1 MTEYEYTNPT
11 VAVPVAAVNLIN
23 KVASVL
29 GEAMVVTVMEQEIA
43 GDGFLEDAWVC
54 VGWVDSVPQDLMNRD
69 ILTVDLRSDH
79 RPTLRL
85 SPHALAEI
93 RRAQGLETVE
103 NEL

>member
-1 MTEYEYTNPT
+1 
-11 VAVPVAAVNLIN
+11 
-23 KVASVL
+23 
-29 GEAMVVTVMEQEIA
+29 
-43 GDGFLEDAWVC
+43 
-54 VGWVDSVPQDLMNRD
+54 MNRD

-85 SPHALAEI
+85 TPNALAEI